1 MKKLNSYLFN
11 STLYK
16 SICVCVFMLV
26 PSIVFSALSQAASAV
41 LLLWGALFLLRD
53 LKHKDFLKQTG
64 SILLVLFCIGYVITL
79 ILYAENDLVS
89 TIHVFCWTII
99 EFFVLFAVS
108 CENKPS
114 PGSLLKEMY
123 QINIAISIVGLLS
136 GIASLVIFLCGI
148 TVVMP
153 DPEGLNTYWFIGI
166 INGRNSGIFNN
177 AIPCANAM
185 FVAFVAAFF
194 NLLHSKKKNIAAH
207 VLYFLTIIVCYAVLL
222 TTLTRTYVY
231 GVYLFVAVAI
241 FWIAYRYAKERKTI
255 SFKSVALVLLAVAV
269 SLALFMG
276 ATDIMKNGMVKLVEN
291 VPAKQIILLESDM
304 NPDPTVPSTE
314 PTTVPPT
321 EPTTV
326 PPTEPTTVPPTEPTT
341 IPPTEPTMENTR
353 PTLSREELE
362 QQISDQLGLSSG
374 ITLDRNELDRLPSFL
389 YPRDQLWKVAL
400 EVIPHSPIFGFT
412 SGNRVSTSLQYNTGE
427 YLKTEWVD
435 GIPTYHNAYFDIAVS
450 AGLLGLGLM
459 LAFLGIQIFRTLR
472 TLFSKDVQL
481 ANKRDKWSLGI
492 LVAYL
497 ATHVLMS
504 SMFFGVL
511 CFTNISVCLY
521 FWIVMGYVSRIND
534 MSDDGCPK
542 LSADSIV
549 EKMLSRRKK

>member
-1 MKKLNSYLFN
+1 MKKLNSCLFN
-11 STLYK
+11 STMYK
-16 SICVCVFMLV
+16 TICVCVFMLV
-26 PSIVFSALSQAASAV
+26 PSIVFSFLSQAVSAV

-53 LKHKDFLKQTG
+53 LKNRSFLKQTG

-79 ILYAENDLVS
+79 LLYAENDLVS
-89 TIHVFCWTII
+89 TLHVFCWTII
-99 EFFVLFAVS
+99 EFFLLFTVS

-136 GIASLVIFLCGI
+136 GIASLIIFLCRI
-148 TVVMP
+148 AVVMP
-153 DPEGLNTYWFIGI
+153 DPEGLNAYWFMGV

-194 NLLHSKKKNIAAH
+194 NLLHSKKKTIAAY
-207 VLYFLTIIVCYAVLL
+207 VLYILTIIVCYAVIL

-231 GVYLFVAVAI
+231 GVYLFIAVAI
-241 FWIAYRYAKERKTI
+241 FWIAYRYVKEHKTI
-255 SFKSVALVLLAVAV
+255 SFKSVALVLLTVAV
-269 SLALFMG
+269 STALFIG
-276 ATDIMKNGMVKLVEN
+276 ATDTMKDGMVKLVEN
-291 VPAKQIILLESDM
+291 VPAKQIILLESDI
-304 NPDPTVPSTE
+304 NPEPTTPTDTTEPSTE
-314 PTTVPPT
+314 AT
-321 EPTTV
+321 EPS
-326 PPTEPTTVPPTEPTT
+326 TEA
-341 IPPTEPTMENTR
+341 TEPTMESTS

-362 QQISDQLGLSSG
+362 QQISDQLGLSAG

-450 AGLLGLGLM
+450 AGLLGLGLI

-472 TLFSKDVQL
+472 TLFSKDIQI
-481 ANKRDKWSLGI
+481 ANKRDKGSLGI

-497 ATHVLMS
+497 ATHVLLS

-511 CFTNISVCLY
+511 CFTNISVSLY

-534 MSDDGCPK
+534 ICDDGCPK
-542 LSADSIV
+542 LFVDSIV
-549 EKMLSRRKK
+549 KKVLSWRKK

>member
-26 PSIVFSALSQAASAV
+26 PSIVFSVLSQAVSAV

-89 TIHVFCWTII
+89 TLHVFCWTVI

-108 CENKPS
+108 RENKPS
-114 PGSLLKEMY
+114 PGSLLKEVY

-136 GIASLVIFLCGI
+136 GIASLVIFFCRI
-148 TVVMP
+148 AVVMP
-153 DPEGLNTYWFIGI
+153 DPEGLNTYWFIGV

-207 VLYFLTIIVCYAVLL
+207 VLYFLTIIVCYAALL

-255 SFKSVALVLLAVAV
+255 SFKSVAHVLLAVAV
-269 SLALFMG
+269 SVSLFMG

-291 VPAKQIILLESDM
+291 VPAKQIILLESDI
-304 NPDPTVPSTE
+304 NPNPTVPSTEPTTVPSTE

-321 EPTTV
+321 EPTTES
-326 PPTEPTTVPPTEPTT
+326 TS
-341 IPPTEPTMENTR
+341 

-362 QQISDQLGLSSG
+362 QQISDKLGLSVG
-374 ITLDRNELDRLPSFL
+374 ITLDRNELDRLPSFI

-400 EVIPHSPIFGFT
+400 EVIPHSPVFGFT

-472 TLFSKDVQL
+472 TLFSKDIQL
-481 ANKRDKWSLGI
+481 ANKRDQWSLGI

-521 FWIVMGYVSRIND
+521 FWIAMGYVSRIND
-534 MSDDGCPK
+534 MSNDGCSR
-542 LSADSIV
+542 LSVDSV
-549 EKMLSRRKK
+549 VKKVLSRRKK